1 MFRSLLICFT
11 CLSAPLAADETWDSD
26 MGLIIYEAEENGAAI
41 FSFVNVDAYPGTLII
56 PGLAGNYSNRGVH
69 EAFWLGSGAGNCLAF
84 LAWPGYEATSNW
96 GQALISFD
104 GPAFPTSFT
113 VTLGECF
120 GPLSYAIRA
129 EAHQ

>member
-1 MFRSLLICFT
+1 MFRSLLICLA
-11 CLSAPLAADETWDSD
+11 CLSAPLVADETWDSD

-41 FSFVNVDAYPGTLII
+41 FSFVNVDAYPATLVI

-69 EAFWLGSGAGNCLAF
+69 EAFWLGSGAGNCPAF

-96 GQALISFD
+96 GQALISLD

-129 EAHQ
+129 ETPQ